1 MGPSAG
7 VVNSKLLLP
16 VVPSL
21 CHQQLDNQGTP
32 VPRVAGTILDNI
44 RWRSLRS
51 GAEIDFKTRAQ

>member
-16 VVPSL
+16 VVLSL
-21 CHQQLDNQGTP
+21 CHQGTP

-44 RWRSLRS
+44 WWHSLRS
-51 GAEIDFKTRAQ
+51 GAENDFTTWAE